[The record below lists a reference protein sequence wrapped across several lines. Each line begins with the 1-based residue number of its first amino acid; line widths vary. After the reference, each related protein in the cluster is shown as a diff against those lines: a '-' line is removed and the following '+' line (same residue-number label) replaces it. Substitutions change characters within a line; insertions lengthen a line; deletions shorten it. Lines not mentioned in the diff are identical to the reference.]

1 MNGKMG
7 FDTSAF
13 FLRIKRGSLQTV
25 KPARARPARAMY
37 GEILRKFTKTR
48 ARALRANYSLSF
60 VNHRYSTKCVH
71 TPVHT
76 PVRRISDSQCVYTQA
91 CVYTAVLGP

>member
-1 MNGKMG
+1 MPGKKSRMLELLAFDEYCG

-25 KPARARPARAMY
+25 KPACARPARAMY

-60 VNHRYSTKCVH
+60 C
-71 TPVHT
+71 
-76 PVRRISDSQCVYTQA
+76 
-91 CVYTAVLGP
+91 

>member
-1 MNGKMG
+1 MNGKKSRTLELLAFDEYCG

-37 GEILRKFTKTR
+37 GEILRKFTETR
-48 ARALRANYSLSF
+48 ARALRAHYALIF
-60 VNHRYSTKCVH
+60 C
-71 TPVHT
+71 
-76 PVRRISDSQCVYTQA
+76 
-91 CVYTAVLGP
+91 